1 MESLLN
7 KFESVTFS
15 ANQSSNGLLTIISK
29 ISDNSIKFHGFK
41 SLIKL
46 LIAAATKRNFRL
58 IIPHTPIKDFVFHT
72 MARLNEVT
80 CQMFCWDC
88 NPNTFLCSM
97 SSNVMFWYVL
107 IFLIIEM
114 SQRNLW
120 GDIME
125 DLDCLVIERL
135 DDYREIHSF
144 TLIFS
149 MKIVFLKNIVNLL

>member
-1 MESLLN
+1 
-7 KFESVTFS
+7 
-15 ANQSSNGLLTIISK
+15 
-29 ISDNSIKFHGFK
+29 
-41 SLIKL
+41 
-46 LIAAATKRNFRL
+46 
-58 IIPHTPIKDFVFHT
+58 
-72 MARLNEVT
+72 
-80 CQMFCWDC
+80 
-88 NPNTFLCSM
+88 
-97 SSNVMFWYVL
+97 
-107 IFLIIEM
+107 M